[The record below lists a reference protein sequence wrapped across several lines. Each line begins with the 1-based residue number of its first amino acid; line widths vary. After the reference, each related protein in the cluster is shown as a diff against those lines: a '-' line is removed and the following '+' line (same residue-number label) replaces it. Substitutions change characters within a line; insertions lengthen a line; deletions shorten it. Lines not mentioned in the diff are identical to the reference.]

1 MPIKGFLI
9 FAYIGFGLL
18 QLSPI
23 ITRIEEW
30 TGLYGMF
37 AFIIAIVATYIPGL
51 GSFIAMSGSV
61 EAWGWSW
68 LGAAAIFAWSTLI
81 AGAYFAIR
89 EDKHAAA

>member
-9 FAYIGFGLL
+9 FAYIGLGLL

-23 ITRIEEW
+23 IARIEEW

-37 AFIIAIVATYIPGL
+37 AFLIAIVATYIPGL
-51 GSFIAMSGSV
+51 GSYVAMAGSV
-61 EAWGWSW
+61 EEWGWSW

-89 EDKHAAA
+89 EPKTAAA